1 MLDNLK
7 NKADKLGN
15 EFIKEL
21 VNVPKIEEKDLHH
34 IKLEIGTK
42 KSDNNKKEASNQSSA
57 SVTFG
62 IASNADLPIK
72 TQRKEMGL
80 D

>member
-42 KSDNNKKEASNQSSA
+42 KSDNNKKEASN
-57 SVTFG
+57 
-62 IASNADLPIK
+62 
-72 TQRKEMGL
+72 
-80 D
+80 